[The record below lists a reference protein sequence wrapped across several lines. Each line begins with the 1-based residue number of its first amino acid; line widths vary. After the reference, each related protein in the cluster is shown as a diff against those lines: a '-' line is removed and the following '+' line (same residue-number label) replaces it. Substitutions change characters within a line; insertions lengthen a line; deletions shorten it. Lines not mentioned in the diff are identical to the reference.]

1 MLFLKNQKN
10 YQSIMMS
17 FFLVS
22 CASRGPSYAAREALY
37 EKLVQPGTQEKVVIV
52 KEEVVP
58 VKTKSE
64 QEFAQQLSD
73 EEAWLKELYTVET
86 SPRVESNSM
95 SSKKAVRSISSHQ
108 KVEVPQMMKPKKYS
122 KSLSKNKG
130 DDLILDVVPATS
142 SSSGQGYLLND

>member
-1 MLFLKNQKN
+1 
-10 YQSIMMS
+10 
-17 FFLVS
+17 
-22 CASRGPSYAAREALY
+22 
-37 EKLVQPGTQEKVVIV
+37 
-52 KEEVVP
+52 
-58 VKTKSE
+58 
-64 QEFAQQLSD
+64 
-73 EEAWLKELYTVET
+73 
-86 SPRVESNSM
+86 M